1 MCPSRP
7 SSQSYILVV
16 EDCGDQRDLLRH
28 ILKKN
33 DHRVAVA
40 ENGNEAIVLIREE
53 KPGLVI
59 SDVSMPGMNGFD
71 LCRAVK
77 AEAAEIPVILV
88 TALWDVKNLLEGL
101 AAGADYYFLKPLNRG
116 PLLALAGEIMNGNA
130 SGKEAAE
137 CEPSLMYRF
146 DGEDHAIPH
155 SRRQILKLLIS
166 SHESTIREKT
176 KSLADYRDSADGA

>member
-1 MCPSRP
+1 MTTWRLRRP
-7 SSQSYILVV
+7 GPEKRFPCWNESGGRNVRGVACRHVGGRTIQKKTQSV
-16 EDCGDQRDLLRH
+16 
-28 ILKKN
+28 
-33 DHRVAVA
+33 
-40 ENGNEAIVLIREE
+40 
-53 KPGLVI
+53 
-59 SDVSMPGMNGFD
+59 

-130 SGKEAAE
+130 TGQEAAE